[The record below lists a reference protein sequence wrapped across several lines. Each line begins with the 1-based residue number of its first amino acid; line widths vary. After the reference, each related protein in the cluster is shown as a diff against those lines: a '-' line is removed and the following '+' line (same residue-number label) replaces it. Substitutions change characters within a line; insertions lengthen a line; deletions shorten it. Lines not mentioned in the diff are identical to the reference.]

1 MMKLNKAYWSNRY
14 KHKDTPW
21 DAGTVT
27 TPVKD
32 YVDQLADKELKILVP
47 GVGTGHELAY
57 IYKRGFK
64 NVKGLDISEEP
75 VFHFLNNNP
84 HFPKEQL
91 YVEDFFEHNEKYDL
105 IIEQTFFCALAPEL
119 RPLYAAKMNSLLKE
133 GGVLAG
139 VLFSFPLTEQGPPFG
154 GSNEEYRKLFSE
166 HFSIQTLEPCYNSIE
181 PRMNRELFIILK
193 K

>member
-1 MMKLNKAYWSNRY
+1 MKLNKAYWSNRY
-14 KHKDTPW
+14 KHNDTPW

-27 TPVKD
+27 TPIKD
-32 YVDQLADKELKILVP
+32 YVDQIADKELKILVP

-64 NVKGLDISEEP
+64 NVEGLDISEEP
-75 VFHFLNNNP
+75 ALRFLANNP

-91 YVEDFFEHNEKYDL
+91 HVTDFFEHNEKYDL

-119 RPLYAAKMNSLLKE
+119 RPLYVAKMNSLLKE

-154 GSNEEYRKLFSE
+154 GSSEEYRKLFSE
-166 HFSIQTLEPCYNSIE
+166 HFFIQTLEPCYNSIE